1 MPCHLTTRRTHPS
14 AAVGL
19 FRRRIVAERRACDD
33 EMPRRSMAAARNR
46 GTAALLL
53 LVSVGSCFVD
63 HLTRL
68 ETPNRERG
76 ASYFVFSLQQ
86 IRKSELS
93 PLEHEH
99 ASTFH
104 QCTNEKNWSRS
115 IESSLLSRGSGAK
128 TQLTR
133 WETPRPQNTMQ
144 NTAEN
149 NWCREP
155 RPKLPCDTYVLSF
168 TPWEPLHNTS
178 IHPYPWNIKRY
189 AFQHSFTIHIELAL
203 AFEKEQSIHHDE

>member
-1 MPCHLTTRRTHPS
+1 
-14 AAVGL
+14 
-19 FRRRIVAERRACDD
+19 
-33 EMPRRSMAAARNR
+33 MAAARNR

-133 WETPRPQNTMQ
+133 
-144 NTAEN
+144 
-149 NWCREP
+149 
-155 RPKLPCDTYVLSF
+155 
-168 TPWEPLHNTS
+168 
-178 IHPYPWNIKRY
+178 
-189 AFQHSFTIHIELAL
+189 
-203 AFEKEQSIHHDE
+203 